1 MPTQWQRLTAK
12 AVQEQG
18 IACAI
23 GQALAP
29 VAPQPLPEKPLMPL
43 PQTTTPPQQFGSDNY
58 AGLCPQALEAISRA
72 AKGST
77 PAYGDD
83 AWTRLAAKAVAD
95 VFEAPEAAVFFVLT
109 GTAANAL
116 ALATLCPPYCSIIAS
131 EVAHAETSERGAP
144 EFFTGGAKLITPP
157 TPDGKLTPEAI
168 KLAARRA
175 SDPHSSTPAV
185 VTITQPTENG
195 LVYSVDE
202 IRAIANACHDHGLRL
217 HMDGARFAN
226 AVAMLGC
233 TPAAMTWQSGVDAL
247 SFGGTKNG
255 MAMGEAVMFFKRNMA
270 HGFAERAKQSGQT
283 ASKMRF
289 LSAPWLAMIHSGAW
303 LDNARHANASA
314 RQFAQAVEDIPS
326 IKLAWPVQS
335 NAVFLLMPEPVM
347 NELRARGWRFY
358 TFFGGICRFMFAWD
372 ARPEAIAAL
381 AADLRSCVRG
391 QGAL

>member
-1 MPTQWQRLTAK
+1 
-12 AVQEQG
+12 
-18 IACAI
+18 
-23 GQALAP
+23 
-29 VAPQPLPEKPLMPL
+29 MPL

-95 VFEAPEAAVFFVLT
+95 VLEAPEAAVFFVLT

-175 SDPHSSTPAV
+175 SSPQASTPAV

-226 AVAMLGC
+226 AIATLGC

-255 MAMGEAVMFFKRNMA
+255 MAMGEAVVFFKRSMA
-270 HGFAERAKQSGQT
+270 QGFAERARQSGQT
-283 ASKMRF
+283 A
-289 LSAPWLAMIHSGAW
+289 
-303 LDNARHANASA
+303 
-314 RQFAQAVEDIPS
+314 
-326 IKLAWPVQS
+326 
-335 NAVFLLMPEPVM
+335 
-347 NELRARGWRFY
+347 
-358 TFFGGICRFMFAWD
+358 
-372 ARPEAIAAL
+372 
-381 AADLRSCVRG
+381 
-391 QGAL
+391 